1 MCHQE
6 SGFLVCSESGIRIYR
21 NKTVS
26 SLFKLSIF
34 RLVARPSR
42 RHWVIGDVHGCYA
55 SLLELLT
62 VLPKRDHL
70 VFCGD
75 VIDRGPNIEASMHL
89 VWDLTQSGR
98 ATWLRGNHEQALIDA
113 LQQSSTSSGVL
124 LHQDTY
130 RQLGDGVCR
139 QWLPRLNQLP
149 LVYQAQDWI
158 ATHAG
163 FSETGEPDLSIRESF
178 WETYDGRFGR
188 VVIGHT
194 PRPCVERNDCFV
206 SVDTG
211 AVYGGMLSAFCPE
224 TDAVV
229 QVQGA
234 RDSSPVPDPR
244 RLDPLLSRA
253 RRQGDQIT
261 C

>member
-1 MCHQE
+1 M
-6 SGFLVCSESGIRIYR
+6 IR
-21 NKTVS
+21 
-26 SLFKLSIF
+26 
-34 RLVARPSR
+34 PPH
-42 RHWVIGDVHGCYA
+42 RHWVIGDVHGCHA

-62 VLPKRDHL
+62 VLPKSDHL

-75 VIDRGPNIEASMHL
+75 VIDRGSNIEAAMDL
-89 VWDLTQSGR
+89 VWDLTQTGR

-113 LQQSSTSSGVL
+113 LQQSSTCSDVL

-139 QWLPRLNQLP
+139 QWLGRLNQLP
-149 LVYQAQDWI
+149 LTYQAQGWI

-194 PRPCVERNDCFV
+194 PRPSVERHDCFV
-206 SVDTG
+206 SIDTG

-224 TDAVV
+224 TDAIV

-234 RDSSPVPDPR
+234 RDLSPVPDPR
-244 RLDPLLSRA
+244 RLDPVLFRA
-253 RRQGDQIT
+253 LREGDQIT